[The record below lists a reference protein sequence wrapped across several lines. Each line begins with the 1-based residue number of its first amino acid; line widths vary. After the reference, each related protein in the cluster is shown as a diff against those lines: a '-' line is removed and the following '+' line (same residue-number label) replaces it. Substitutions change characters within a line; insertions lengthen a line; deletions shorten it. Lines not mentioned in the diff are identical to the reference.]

1 MNYIH
6 DISGKQF
13 CGFDDKPFLKVGKQK
28 CGFTIKKRKYGTPL
42 LPLCFLVLL
51 SLYRIQA

>member
-13 CGFDDKPFLKVGKQK
+13 CGYDDKPFLKVGKQK
-28 CGFTIKKRKYGTPL
+28 CGFTYQKEEVRYSPTSSSAF
-42 LPLCFLVLL
+42 C
-51 SLYRIQA
+51 SA

>member
-1 MNYIH
+1 MNYRH
-6 DISGKQF
+6 DISGKQK

-42 LPLCFLVLL
+42 LPLLL
-51 SLYRIQA
+51 SCSA

>member
-13 CGFDDKPFLKVGKQK
+13 CGYDDKQFLKVGKQK
-28 CGFTIKKRKYGTPL
+28 CGFT
-42 LPLCFLVLL
+42 
-51 SLYRIQA
+51 YRGCNLNCVKACS

>member
-13 CGFDDKPFLKVGKQK
+13 CGYDDKPFLKVGKQK
-28 CGFTIKKRKYGTPL
+28 CGFTYQKEEV
-42 LPLCFLVLL
+42 LPYFLFCFLVLL
-51 SLYRIQA
+51 SPYRIQA

>member
-13 CGFDDKPFLKVGKQK
+13 CGYDDKLFLKAGKQK
-28 CGFTIKKRKYGTPL
+28 CGFTNRVEGKCY
-42 LPLCFLVLL
+42 
-51 SLYRIQA
+51 S

>member
-13 CGFDDKPFLKVGKQK
+13 CGYDDKLFLKAGKQK
-28 CGFTIKKRKYGTPL
+28 CGFKIGRAS
-42 LPLCFLVLL
+42 CRERV
-51 SLYRIQA
+51 

>member
-13 CGFDDKPFLKVGKQK
+13 CGYDDKPFLKVGKQK
-28 CGFTIKKRKYGTPL
+28 CGFTYQKEEIINKLGNSGEK
-42 LPLCFLVLL
+42 
-51 SLYRIQA
+51 Q

>member
-13 CGFDDKPFLKVGKQK
+13 CGYDDKPFLKVGKQK
-28 CGFTIKKRKYGTPL
+28 CGFTIW
-42 LPLCFLVLL
+42 
-51 SLYRIQA
+51 

>member
-28 CGFTIKKRKYGTPL
+28 CGFTIKKRKYGTRGCKL
-42 LPLCFLVLL
+42 NCVKAC
-51 SLYRIQA
+51 S